1 MTSIDSH
8 MEMLAILDK
17 IRAELRTK
25 EDSVKRQREATT
37 ARMVAML
44 APGRAALKKKR
55 EDREKRAALAR
66 DRAVLKRVKQMRAAF
81 KALPQAE
88 AVSGLN

>member
-1 MTSIDSH
+1 
-8 MEMLAILDK
+8 MEILAILDK

-25 EDSVKRQREATT
+25 EDAVKRQREATT